1 MAIVKVIEL
10 LAEGKDMEDAVQAA
24 ITEAAKTVR
33 NIKNVNV
40 QNIQAIVENNKVA
53 KYRLDVKVSFI
64 VEH

>member
-33 NIKNVNV
+33 NIKSVYV
-40 QNIQAIVENNKVA
+40 DNIQAIVENNKVA
-53 KYRLDVKVSFI
+53 KYRLDVKVSFL